1 MTSKFPSPEWL
12 NDFHNNLNT
21 DSQYASIASRWE
33 GDISLVIEPDDS
45 FPGRVTLYF
54 DLWHGESRG
63 VEYVDPPEGKEAA
76 FTVSAPFTN
85 WLRILKGDLN
95 PVQAMA
101 TMKLKVRGNMA
112 YIMRNVPTVIDF
124 TRVAQD
130 TPFQE

>member
-1 MTSKFPSPEWL
+1 MTSKFPSSQWL
-12 NDFHNNLNT
+12 EEFHNNLNR
-21 DSQYASIASRWE
+21 DPQYARIAQNWE
-33 GDISLVIEPDDS
+33 GDINLVIEPDDA
-45 FPGRVTLYF
+45 FPDRVILYF

-63 VEYVDPPEGKEAA
+63 VTYHEDGDAGEAD
-76 FTVSAPFTN
+76 FIVSAPFTN
-85 WLRILKGDLN
+85 WLRILKGELN

-130 TPFQE
+130 TPFKT